1 MYYLYVFAGIIL
13 ITDGSVGIGDVGRF
27 DNLLVQL
34 LSQSCTC
41 SVIEVGCEDNEK
53 RGLGRVPHSEM
64 LQFIATATFGA
75 YFNETP
81 CMVRIVCVFTN
92 SHSLV

>member
-1 MYYLYVFAGIIL
+1 M
-13 ITDGSVGIGDVGRF
+13 ITDGNVGIGDVGRY

-41 SVIEVGCEDNEK
+41 SVIEVQCLHNEK
-53 RGLGRVPHSEM
+53 RGLGRVPHSEL

-75 YFNETP
+75 YFSDTED
-81 CMVRIVCVFTN
+81 MVSITN
-92 SHSLV
+92 SKLGIISKEKAHESY

>member
-1 MYYLYVFAGIIL
+1 M
-13 ITDGSVGIGDVGRF
+13 ITDGNVGIADVGRY

-41 SVIEVGCEDNEK
+41 SVIEVRCDNRER
-53 RGLGRVPHSEM
+53 RGLGRVPHSEL

-75 YFNETP
+75 YFNDTLD
-81 CMVRIVCVFTN
+81 MVSVLFSALEILPDCQRTTTLD
-92 SHSLV
+92 LV